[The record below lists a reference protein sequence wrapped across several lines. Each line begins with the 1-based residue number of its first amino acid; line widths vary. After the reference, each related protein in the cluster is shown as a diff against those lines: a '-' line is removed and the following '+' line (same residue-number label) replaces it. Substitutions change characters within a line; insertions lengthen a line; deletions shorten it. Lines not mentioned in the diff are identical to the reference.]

1 MNITTTLTAKGNS
14 YLKLNLNC
22 IKGQLEREWHCST
35 LVPLQ
40 HLRETGETHPRGG
53 FITWGAE
60 HRLHFTPVHPLSK
73 TLRKQWPENNIA
85 FQCLLIIPVKCIHS
99 EQNILSYGY
108 CKHFMW
114 SNYLWEYRWLGTE
127 KTFVEMVMMLN
138 IFIKV
143 PGTRYVLILVTN
155 RGL

>member
-1 MNITTTLTAKGNS
+1 MKCYQPMNITTTLTAKGNS

-73 TLRKQWPENNIA
+73 TSFWYPTASVIQPTYTCSAMRALQLTRQDFPSLDSSHGNHVLPKT
-85 FQCLLIIPVKCIHS
+85 HS
-99 EQNILSYGY
+99 LVFSGSHMELFHFHLNMKSFSYW
-108 CKHFMW
+108 KA
-114 SNYLWEYRWLGTE
+114 T
-127 KTFVEMVMMLN
+127 
-138 IFIKV
+138 
-143 PGTRYVLILVTN
+143 
-155 RGL
+155 

>member
-1 MNITTTLTAKGNS
+1 MKCYQPMNITTTLTAKGNS

-40 HLRETGETHPRGG
+40 HLRETGETHPRRG

-85 FQCLLIIPVKCIHS
+85 FQCLLVIPVKCIHS

-108 CKHFMW
+108 CKHLKEL
-114 SNYLWEYRWLGTE
+114 YVKQLPLRIQ
-127 KTFVEMVMMLN
+127 MVRNREN
-138 IFIKV
+138 ICWDGNDVKH
-143 PGTRYVLILVTN
+143 LH
-155 RGL
+155 

>member
-1 MNITTTLTAKGNS
+1 MKCYQPMNITTTLTAKGNS

-35 LVPLQ
+35 LVPLR

-108 CKHFMW
+108 CKHLKEL
-114 SNYLWEYRWLGTE
+114 YVKQLPLRIQ
-127 KTFVEMVMMLN
+127 MVRNREN
-138 IFIKV
+138 IC
-143 PGTRYVLILVTN
+143 
-155 RGL
+155 